1 MSLEKRISLVNV
13 LGSIHILVK
22 KVTDDDPTL
31 CHEFPEGLPLY
42 AIPFQG
48 QIKDV
53 NCARCTRIYID
64 ANLRLIGGESNAL
77 HNHSN
82 TDNTSGIATDAS
94 AYYPACAASCR
105 CQDCEEEDDDLQQRI
120 AGGDEVNADRAT
132 SDKKPA

>member
-22 KVTDDDPTL
+22 KVTDNDPTL

-64 ANLRLIGGESNAL
+64 VNLRLIGVQE
-77 HNHSN
+77 
-82 TDNTSGIATDAS
+82 
-94 AYYPACAASCR
+94 
-105 CQDCEEEDDDLQQRI
+105 
-120 AGGDEVNADRAT
+120 
-132 SDKKPA
+132 